1 MKAPHA
7 PSSTVMILALM
18 LCSACTGVSEKQLT
32 QDPVIS
38 ETEKTSQ
45 FVNQQRTEYD
55 TLYTAYLANP
65 KPEYLVR
72 MRLIMALTRDELDRA
87 EYFQKNSR
95 FYGKGIDHQRW
106 QSAGETYRLNRTTL
120 CEMMVN
126 LGKLHL
132 EHGDHSYGT
141 ALLTSVVEGF
151 TEEATRPYV
160 DEAREYLAVLAKPD
174 FIATAGK
181 TGQREGMEN

>member
-1 MKAPHA
+1 MKAQHA
-7 PSSTVMILALM
+7 LYSVSMIMALM
-18 LCSACTGVSEKQLT
+18 LFSACTGVAEKQLT
-32 QDPVIS
+32 HDPVIS
-38 ETEKTSQ
+38 ETEKISR
-45 FVNQQRTEYD
+45 FLSQQRADYEV
-55 TLYTAYLANP
+55 LHQAYLANP
-65 KPEYLVR
+65 KPDYLVR

-120 CEMMVN
+120 CGMMVS

-132 EHGDHSYGT
+132 EHGDQSYGME
-141 ALLTSVVEGF
+141 LLTSVVEGF

-160 DEAREYLAVLAKPD
+160 DEAREYLAALAKPD
-174 FIATAGK
+174 FIATTGK
-181 TGQREGMEN
+181 TRKHEGIEN